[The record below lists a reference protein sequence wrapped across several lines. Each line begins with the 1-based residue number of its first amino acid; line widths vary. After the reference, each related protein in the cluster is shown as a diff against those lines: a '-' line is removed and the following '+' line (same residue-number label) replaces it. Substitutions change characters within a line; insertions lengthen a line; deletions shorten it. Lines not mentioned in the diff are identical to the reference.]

1 MRILFVVPDF
11 ACGGA
16 ERVSILFA
24 KQLKS
29 KGIDVLF
36 VNIGADNGE
45 MKQWLEPIL
54 PYTSLGC
61 QKVLYSF
68 FKLFAIIRQNRC
80 DYIYSSRVHVSLM
93 LLLVGLFLKVKLI
106 IREPTMPG
114 NHLYKGVTQLKHNV
128 FRFFEKRLYR
138 RAYKLIAQTDEMKL
152 AIMDTYHL
160 PDSKVITIYNPIDE
174 DLIVRQSV
182 QTNPYTTAVNF
193 LAVGNVCYA
202 KAYDILIKAFVSL
215 HEKISDAHL
224 YVLGRYNT
232 KYGEEIVKM
241 AAPYK
246 DCIHFLGFQNNPYI
260 YMKYCSVFVLS
271 SRQEGL
277 PNVLLE
283 AFYLNRPLVATRCVP
298 IIEKIIHEGRNGY
311 TVDVENTF
319 ALKKAM
325 ENALSLSKIQN
336 EKWTSEYSIFDVLT

>member
-1 MRILFVVPDF
+1 MKILFVVPDL

-24 KQLKS
+24 KQLRD
-29 KGIDVLF
+29 KGIDILF
-36 VNIGADNGE
+36 VNIGSNHGE
-45 MKQWLEPIL
+45 MRKWLEPTL
-54 PYTSLGC
+54 PYISLGC
-61 QKVLYSF
+61 RKVSYSF
-68 FKLFAIIRQNRC
+68 FRLFAVIQQSKC
-80 DYIYSSRVHVSLM
+80 DYVYSSRVHVSLM
-93 LLLVGLFLKVKLI
+93 LLLVGLFLKMKVI
-106 IREPTMPG
+106 IRVPTMPS
-114 NHLYKGVTQLKHNV
+114 NHLYKGWTQLKQNV
-128 FRFFEKRLYR
+128 FRLFEKWLYM

-152 AIMDTYHL
+152 EIMNTYHL

-174 DLIVRQSV
+174 GLIIKQSSQV
-182 QTNPYTTAVNF
+182 NPYKTVVNF

-202 KAYDILIKAFVSL
+202 KAYDMLIKAFVEL
-215 HEKISDAHL
+215 HKKLPDAHL

-232 KYGEEIVKM
+232 KYGESILEM
-241 AAPYK
+241 AKPYK
-246 DCIHFLGFQNNPYI
+246 KYIHFVGFQDNPYV

-298 IIEKIIHEGRNGY
+298 IIEKIIHEGINGY
-311 TVDVENTF
+311 VVDVGNSS
-319 ALKKAM
+319 ALEEAM

-336 EKWTSEYSIFDVLT
+336 EKWMSEYSIFDVLS